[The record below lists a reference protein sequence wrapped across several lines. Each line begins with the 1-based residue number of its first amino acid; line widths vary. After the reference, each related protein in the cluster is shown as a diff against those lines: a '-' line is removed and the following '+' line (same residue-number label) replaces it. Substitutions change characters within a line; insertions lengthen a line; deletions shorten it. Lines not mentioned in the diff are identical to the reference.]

1 MGLDVRN
8 RGIFGFIW
16 GEWRFSEMKVQR

>member
-1 MGLDVRN
+1 MDLDVRN
-8 RGIFGFIW
+8 RGTSGFIW